1 MVPFAPKSVQSVV
14 LSANPRSECTEARY
28 RLHSAA
34 CGVLY
39 CRRIHACSLRKHG
52 TISIRQRAKCCI
64 VGEPTHALNM
74 RKHGSICTRQ
84 RTKCCIVCIHALNVR
99 KHGTCCTRE
108 RATCRIAGDS
118 TLRMCGSMAPLAL
131 WSAQSVVQSANSHSD
146 CARSLGERGWPKG
159 LANGVDRMGWP
170 KGVG

>member
-1 MVPFAPKSVQSVV
+1 MCRSMVPFAPKSARSVV
-14 LSANPRSECTEARY
+14 LSANPRSECAEAWY
-28 RLHSAA
+28 HLHSAA
-34 CGVLY
+34 CEMLY
-39 CRRIHACSLRKHG
+39 CRR
-52 TISIRQRAKCCI
+52 
-64 VGEPTHALNM
+64 THALNM

>member
-1 MVPFAPKSVQSVV
+1 MCRSMIPLAVGSVRSIV
-14 LSANPRSECTEARY
+14 LSANPRFEFAEAWY
-28 RLHSAA
+28 HLHSAA
-34 CGVLY
+34 CKALY
-39 CRRIHACSLRKHG
+39 CRR
-52 TISIRQRAKCCI
+52 
-64 VGEPTHALNM
+64 THALNM

-84 RTKCCIVCIHALNVR
+84 RTKCALNVR
-99 KHGTCCTRE
+99 KHGACCTRE
-108 RATCRIAGDS
+108 RAKCRIAGDS
-118 TLRMCGSMAPLAL
+118 TLCMCGSMAPLAP